1 MLETNRCKMY
11 LNFYKLEAESGF
23 CLTQTED
30 LVFNN
35 NGKVRS
41 ESKKL
46 VNLGD
51 FTLLN
56 RSKNDPCLFKA
67 DTNGLP

>member
-1 MLETNRCKMY
+1 MSAGILMLETNRCKMY
-11 LNFYKLEAESGF
+11 LNFFKLEAESGF

-41 ESKKL
+41 ESK
-46 VNLGD
+46 
-51 FTLLN
+51 TLLN